1 MQEPDYLGKLLAQK
15 SRRRKHLTPSVLQQ
29 AIAGEL
35 PKNSE
40 YVKSVHGGYT
50 LRTRIGPRIP

>member
-15 SRRRKHLTPSVLQQ
+15 SRYRKHLTPTVLQQ
-29 AIAGEL
+29 AIEGEL
-35 PKNSE
+35 PKNHE
-40 YVKSVHGGYT
+40 RVKSVHGGYT